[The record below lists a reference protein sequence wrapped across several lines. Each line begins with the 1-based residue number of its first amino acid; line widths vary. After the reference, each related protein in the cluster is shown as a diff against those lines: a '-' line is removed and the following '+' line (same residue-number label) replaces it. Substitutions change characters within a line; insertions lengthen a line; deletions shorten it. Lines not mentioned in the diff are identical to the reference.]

1 MQEKRSRS
9 FVFWYAFAAFVF
21 LIFGA
26 SPAYAYIDPG
36 SGSFILQM
44 LLAGFFALMFGLRQ
58 VRDKIKVSVI
68 SKFSKK
74 NENDPA

>member
-1 MQEKRSRS
+1 MQKKWSSS
-9 FVFWYAFAAFVF
+9 FVFWYASAAFVF

-58 VRDKIKVSVI
+58 VRDKIKAAFI

-74 NENDPA
+74 NENDPS